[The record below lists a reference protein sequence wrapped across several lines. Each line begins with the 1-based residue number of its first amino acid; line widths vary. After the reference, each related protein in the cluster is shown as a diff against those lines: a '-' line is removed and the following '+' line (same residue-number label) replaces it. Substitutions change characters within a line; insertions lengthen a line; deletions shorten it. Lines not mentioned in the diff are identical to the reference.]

1 MKRLS
6 SGLSVAAALFL
17 TAPPP
22 AAAVAAAPCVRGE
35 SESRS
40 RSSVDD
46 GEIRWT
52 ANTAYADAYKH
63 ALKAWQYTGH
73 EIKLAP
79 DSATTVN
86 DLEFVDYNDPK
97 DHAAAKWNYRG
108 GPGQTDYIRFNT
120 AAMKN
125 ASQTKRRQ
133 IAAHELGHALGLC
146 HKSDAGG
153 SGYVRSLMWPTAHE
167 YFDLPQDVDR
177 ANYAKLWG

>member
-1 MKRLS
+1 MKRLFAA
-6 SGLSVAAALFL
+6 LSAAAALLL

-22 AAAVAAAPCVRGE
+22 AAAVAAVRCVKGE

-40 RSSVDD
+40 YSSVDD

-52 ANTAYADAYKH
+52 ATTAYADAYKH
-63 ALKAWQYTGH
+63 ALKAWQYAGH
-73 EIKLAP
+73 KIKLAP
-79 DSATTVN
+79 DSASTVN
-86 DLEFVDYNDPK
+86 DLEFVDYNAPK
-97 DHAAAKWNYRG
+97 DTAAAKWNYRG

-125 ASQTKRRQ
+125 ADRTKRRQ

-153 SGYVRSLMWPTAHE
+153 PGYVRSLMWPGAHA

-177 ANYAKLWG
+177 ANYSKLWG

>member
-1 MKRLS
+1 MKRPLA
-6 SGLSVAAALFL
+6 GTSVAAALFL

-22 AAAVAAAPCVRGE
+22 AAAVVAAPCVRGE

-63 ALKAWQYTGH
+63 ALKAWQHSGH
-73 EIKLAP
+73 KIKLAP

-86 DLEFVDYNDPK
+86 DLEFVDYDAPK
-97 DHAAAKWNYRG
+97 DRAAAKWNYRG
-108 GPGQTDYIRFNT
+108 GPGQSDFIRFNT

-125 ASQTKRRQ
+125 ASPTKRRQ

-153 SGYVRSLMWPTAHE
+153 PGYVRSLMWPTAHE
-167 YFDLPQDVDR
+167 YFDLPQEVDR
-177 ANYAKLWG
+177 ANYSKLWG